1 MTTEIALV
9 LAVLAATIV
18 LFVSDRIRVDLVALL
33 ALLAVGWLGLVTPEE
48 ALAGFSSGAVISII
62 GVMILAYGLERSG
75 VTSRLARPLLALAG
89 RSERRVLGIV
99 MVAVGAVSAFMQNV
113 GAAAL
118 FLPVLLRA
126 ARERR
131 IPASRLLMPVG
142 FATILGGTL
151 TLVASGPLIVLNDLL
166 RQGGERPF
174 GLFSV
179 TPIGALLLAGGVAY
193 FLVAGRRVLPDRAPA
208 EVADDPQRRLCEAW
222 RIAATVHG
230 CAIDD
235 GSPLVGKTVEEARL
249 WQDYALNL
257 VALREGGD
265 VQDAPWRQT
274 RFAAGQDLALL
285 GRQEDFERF
294 VADQALLRS
303 ESAAQWSAALADG
316 RTHGFAE
323 FVVRPRAAVVGR
335 TLRMLALRRHHRVEP
350 LILLSGDGEETRDF
364 SDVPLRPGSTLL
376 LYGAWDRHRE
386 LGRDPSFLLVTPI
399 EAESVQVGKGTLAL
413 LVFVA
418 SIGLA
423 LSGLPLPMCLL
434 SGAVAMVL
442 LGIVPLDA
450 AYCAV
455 DWRTV
460 FLMAGLIPLGT
471 AMEKTG
477 AAALLARGLGGA
489 VAGGSPLLVL
499 LAVAILTTLFSLFLS
514 NVAATVL
521 LVPLALV
528 IGRETGLDPRALALL
543 VAVAAS
549 NSFALPTHQVNA
561 LFMAPG
567 GYRGRDYLVAGGV
580 MTVIFLVIAVGAT
593 FRLSLGPLG

>member
-1 MTTEIALV
+1 MTIEITLV
-9 LAVLAATIV
+9 LVVLAATIV
-18 LFVSDRIRVDLVALL
+18 LFVSDRLRVDLVALL
-33 ALLAVGWLGLVTPEE
+33 ALLALAWLGLVEPEE

-89 RSERRVLGIV
+89 RSERRLLGLV
-99 MVAVGAVSAFMQNV
+99 MVAVGSLSAFMQNI

-118 FLPVLLRA
+118 FLPVLLRTS
-126 ARERR
+126 RERR

-142 FATILGGTL
+142 FAAILGGSL

-174 GLFSV
+174 GLFAV
-179 TPIGALLLAGGVAY
+179 TPIGALLLGAGVAY
-193 FLVAGRRVLPDRAPA
+193 FLVAGRWVLPDRAPA
-208 EVADDPQRRLCEAW
+208 DTPEDPQRRLCEAW

-230 CAIDD
+230 CAVDD
-235 GSPLVGKTVEEARL
+235 RSRLVGMTVEEARL

-274 RFAAGQDLALL
+274 RFAVGQELLLL
-285 GRQEDFERF
+285 GSAEDFERF
-294 VADQALLRS
+294 VADQGLRR
-303 ESAAQWSAALADG
+303 SAEAERWRAALAAAQS
-316 RTHGFAE
+316 HGFAE
-323 FVVRPRAAVVGR
+323 FVVRPRAAVVGK
-335 TLRMLALRRHHRVEP
+335 TLRQLALRKHHRLEP
-350 LILLSGDGEETRDF
+350 LVLLSGDGAPSRDF
-364 SDVPLRPGSTLL
+364 SDVPLRPGSALL
-376 LYGAWDRHRE
+376 VYGAWDRQRE

-399 EAESVQVGKGTLAL
+399 ETESVQAGKGTLAL
-413 LVFVA
+413 VVFVA

-423 LSGLPLPMCLL
+423 LSGLPLSISLL

-442 LGIVPLDA
+442 LRIVPIDA

-460 FLMAGLIPLGT
+460 FLIAGLIPLGT
-471 AMEKTG
+471 AMEKSG
-477 AAALLARGLGGA
+477 AAALIARGLTGA
-489 VAGGSPLLVL
+489 VAGASPLLVL
-499 LAVAILTTLFSLFLS
+499 LAVATLTTLFSLFLS

-521 LVPLALV
+521 VVPLALV
-528 IGRETGLDPRALALL
+528 IGQETGIDPRALALL

-567 GYRGRDYLVAGGV
+567 GYRNRDYLVAGGV
-580 MTVIFLVIAVGAT
+580 MTLIFLLIAVGAIWLL
-593 FRLSLGPLG
+593 FLGPVG